1 MSKAKIAR
9 YRISLRNAAKFA
21 PCNRASRIPLS
32 ECVTGISSATKRK
45 GFGNVAIEK
54 RVDPHHQKC
63 VETGTDEQKR
73 KILDSF
79 RSESWPDGSRQ
90 KVERCQFSRRREGG
104 QEKTVLVTKRAQK
117 IAPQDGC
124 HFVEQA
130 FHIIGSSSPRTRRC
144 DLVRRSSGNRKSAIP
159 RLLYFEFFGKPLTS
173 RSATL
178 QQNLRLRL
186 LLESCAW

>member
-1 MSKAKIAR
+1 MCRNR
-9 YRISLRNAAKFA
+9 YRRAETENTRLLPVGILARWLA
-21 PCNRASRIPLS
+21 PESRTMP
-32 ECVTGISSATKRK
+32 VQPPT
-45 GFGNVAIEK
+45 
-54 RVDPHHQKC
+54 
-63 VETGTDEQKR
+63 
-73 KILDSF
+73 
-79 RSESWPDGSRQ
+79 
-90 KVERCQFSRRREGG
+90 RRRSGENRSC
-104 QEKTVLVTKRAQK
+104 TKRAQK